1 MQGIIRLGDKTT
13 HGGAVLSCSTNI
25 QYGWWSN
32 MTVNGS
38 VAAAIIDGERF

>member
-13 HGGAVLSCSTNI
+13 HGGAVLSCSTTI
-25 QYGWWSN
+25 QQEWLLN
-32 MTVNGS
+32 RTVNGS